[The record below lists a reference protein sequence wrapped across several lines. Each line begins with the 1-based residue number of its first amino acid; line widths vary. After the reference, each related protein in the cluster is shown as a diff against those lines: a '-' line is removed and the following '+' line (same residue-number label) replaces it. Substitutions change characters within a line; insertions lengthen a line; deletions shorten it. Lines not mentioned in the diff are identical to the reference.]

1 MCNLTALALVLTEW
15 VKLATCGL
23 PSWASDGTLM
33 LFCGAW
39 PTGFIAGVTLL
50 CSALVFVACS
60 FFGPIGSVHRSVD
73 GSFFPLK
80 IIFPLYHALQFV
92 FVNITLHPASHKTLM
107 PINDAIDNLGTTC
120 PTNTIGS
127 PGIVMLHVCVDFT
140 FVPSGRLIV
149 SGRIAGWRFSHGVP
163 SVMRI
168 DIAPV
173 LAIACDA
180 AMAIT
185 LRYCGFGAPN
195 SSRAVAAIDVLVVA
209 IPLSPYGTSCDRF
222 DVTIVLSSSS
232 IFAATFIIWV
242 GSEY

>member
-1 MCNLTALALVLTEW
+1 M
-15 VKLATCGL
+15 KLATCGL

-120 PTNTIGS
+120 PTNPIGS
-127 PGIVMLHVCVDFT
+127 PGIVMSHVCVDFT
-140 FVPSGRLIV
+140 FVQSGRLIV
-149 SGRIAGWRFSHGVP
+149 SGRIAGWRFSQGVP
-163 SVMRI
+163 SMMNIEV
-168 DIAPV
+168 APV
-173 LAIACDA
+173 SAIASDV
-180 AMAIT
+180 AMVNA

-195 SSRAVAAIDVLVVA
+195 RSLAVAAIDLLMVA
-209 IPLSPYGTSCDRF
+209 CTLC
-222 DVTIVLSSSS
+222 
-232 IFAATFIIWV
+232 TF
-242 GSEY
+242 